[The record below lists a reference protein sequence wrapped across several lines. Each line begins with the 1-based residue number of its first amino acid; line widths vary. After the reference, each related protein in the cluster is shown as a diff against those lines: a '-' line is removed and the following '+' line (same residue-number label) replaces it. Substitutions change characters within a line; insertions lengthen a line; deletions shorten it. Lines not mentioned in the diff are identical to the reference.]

1 MERAVLG
8 RVRRICI
15 DTETTGMSRE
25 FDRICEIGAVEIDE
39 AGRVIS
45 SFHAYI
51 NPMRPV
57 HWAALRVHGL
67 SDAFLSDK
75 PTFGAVAED
84 FIEFVQGAELYAHN
98 MSFDS
103 GFLNTE
109 LARCG
114 FMTLDDY
121 GCGLNCT
128 LQTAR
133 RLYPK
138 QKNNLDAVCAR
149 LGIDTSSR
157 TLHGALLDSELLAE
171 VLSCWDKE
179 GVFKKTPAGSDF

>member
-1 MERAVLG
+1 MDNAVLK
-8 RVRRICI
+8 VRRICI

-25 FDRICEIGAVEIDE
+25 LDRICEIGAVEIDE
-39 AGRVIS
+39 AGNVVS
-45 SFHAYI
+45 SFHAYV
-51 NPMRPV
+51 NPQCPV

-75 PTFGAVAED
+75 PTFDAVAED
-84 FIEFVQGAELYAHN
+84 FIDFVRGSELYAHN

-103 GFLNTE
+103 GFLNAE
-109 LARCG
+109 LDRHE
-114 FMTLDDY
+114 FLTLTDY
-121 GCGLNCT
+121 GCTLNCT

-138 QKNNLDAVCAR
+138 QKNNLDAVCER

-157 TLHGALLDSELLAE
+157 TKHGALLDSELLAA
-171 VLSCWDKE
+171 VLHCWDKGT
-179 GVFKKTPAGSDF
+179 GV

>member
-1 MERAVLG
+1 MLG
-8 RVRRICI
+8 STRRICI

-25 FDRICEIGAVEIDE
+25 FDRICEIGAVEIDGN
-39 AGRVIS
+39 GRIVS

-67 SDAFLSDK
+67 SDDFLSDK
-75 PTFGAVAED
+75 PTFDEVAEN
-84 FIEFVQGAELYAHN
+84 FIEFVQGADLYAHN

-103 GFLNTE
+103 VFLNAE
-109 LARCG
+109 LVRCG
-114 FMTLDDY
+114 FMTLADY

-138 QKNNLDAVCAR
+138 QKNNLDAVCGR

-171 VLSCWDKE
+171 VSSCWDKE
-179 GVFKKTPAGSDF
+179 AG